1 MASVNKV
8 ILVGNLGK
16 PPQTRTFPN
25 GDKVTN
31 ITLATSDRFKD
42 RATGEMKESM
52 EWRRVSF
59 FGKLAEITELYLR
72 QGASVYVEGSL
83 RTRKWTDKDGLEKYT
98 TEIRADS
105 MQMLST
111 RPAQAKER
119 TRDSGAGSDPCSSES
134 ATRYKRPLQRSVPPA
149 QRSARR
155 IPTPV
160 AAPSRRP
167 DASRA
172 PHLPKPAMAG
182 GGYSGADDIP
192 FARHGHAKLHC

>member
-8 ILVGNLGK
+8 ILVGHLGK

-42 RATGEMKESM
+42 RATGEIKEST
-52 EWRRVSF
+52 EWHRVSF
-59 FGKLAEITELYLR
+59 FGKLAEIAEQYLR
-72 QGASVYVEGSL
+72 QGASVYLEGSL
-83 RTRKWTDKDGLEKYT
+83 RTRKWTNKDGLEKFT

-119 TRDSGAGSDPCSSES
+119 TRDSGAGSDPYTSES
-134 ATRYKRPLQRSVPPA
+134 ATGYEHPPQSSAPPA
-149 QRSARR
+149 QRSVRR
-155 IPTPV
+155 IPAPV

-167 DASRA
+167 DASPTPRR
-172 PHLPKPAMAG
+172 PVPAMAG
-182 GGYSGADDIP
+182 GGYSGSDDIP